1 MTKMK
6 KYSLPYWVKKCMN
19 AWTPEKDILA
29 AVQEFVKNGT
39 HSQIEFSGTPLE
51 FAHALYLERF
61 KRGTPWAGFFPT
73 PTWLADQAA
82 ALLGFQPGQVVL
94 DPGCGFGSL
103 SQAVERHGGIPV
115 MVEYSNAVV
124 PIAQA
129 LWGEE
134 RGHYA
139 DFTDGFRPPKFDA
152 VITNPSFGKVF
163 GHSDAALDFLNRIA
177 DVSPAGMRVAAI
189 LPRGYL
195 KKDRPKAN
203 AEMRRRYRVLDEIEL
218 PADAFA
224 PLTKIATTLYLL
236 RVQQDGRLINELQ
249 PVRSA
254 AVIERESKPE
264 SSATE
269 AVSEVQPVLSKQLTG
284 DAAVAFL
291 SEINQRCP
299 APDYPQTADGRPRA
313 LLPDE
318 LIERL
323 KANSRRTLQPKR
335 TDYYTVW
342 SDDAL
347 ALMRAK
353 GCDQWVACSATRDG
367 EYRPLSLVAH
377 SEAEF
382 VQGATLFEALDALR
396 EHLTAWWGLVPRDTR
411 INLRPYHPAWDV
423 MSIRELLEIVNTHEI
438 VLIADEDL
446 GIPTIHD
453 QPQPEHMGFGTFRS
467 QTAEYAINWDAGGSM
482 NRLLNG
488 QGWTDVHVEWG
499 AFPYD
504 QACVTQT
511 LERWASELS
520 GTPSMLRVQPTVSAE
535 PVEAT
540 PVTPIGA
547 TETVSS
553 IDGSAQS
560 TDGVAV
566 TVEVERIPTMPKR
579 PKELPADIP
588 AVIEVDVG
596 ERAPQWIAATIV
608 KVTRSQQLVCR
619 RSDGRGELKTPIYGR
634 DITWRTPAAI

>member
-1 MTKMK
+1 MPKTK

-29 AVQEFVKNGT
+29 AVQEFIQNGA

-73 PTWLADQAA
+73 PIWLADQAA
-82 ALLGFQPGQVVL
+82 TLLDFQPGQVVL

-103 SQAVERHGGIPV
+103 SQAVERRGGVPIL
-115 MVEYSNAVV
+115 VEYSNAVV

-129 LWGEE
+129 LWGAE
-134 RGHYA
+134 RVHYA

-163 GHSDAALDFLNRIA
+163 GHNDAALDFLNRIA
-177 DVSPAGMRVAAI
+177 DLSSAGMRVAAI
-189 LPRGYL
+189 LPRDYL

-203 AEMRRRYRVLDEIEL
+203 AALRQRYDVLDEIEL

-236 RVQQDGRLINELQ
+236 RVEQDGRLISELR
-249 PVRSA
+249 PILPA
-254 AVIERESKPE
+254 AAIARESEVRNP
-264 SSATE
+264 AVE
-269 AVSEVQPVLSKQLTG
+269 AASELPPVLTKQLTG

-299 APDYPQTADGRPRA
+299 APDYPRTADGRPRA

-323 KANSRRTLQPKR
+323 KENSQRTLRPKR
-335 TDYYTVW
+335 TDYYTAW
-342 SDDAL
+342 SDEAL

-353 GCDQWVACSATRDG
+353 GCEQWVACSATRDG
-367 EYRPLSLVAH
+367 EYRPLLLIAH
-377 SEAEF
+377 SQAEF

-396 EHLTAWWGLVPRDTR
+396 EHLAAWWGLVPPDAR
-411 INLRPYHPAWDV
+411 INLRPHHPAWDV
-423 MSIRELLEIVNTHEI
+423 MSIRELLEIVNTREI

-453 QPQPEHMGFGTFRS
+453 QSQPEHMGFGTFRN
-467 QTAEYAINWDAGGSM
+467 QTSTYAVNWDAGGSM

-488 QGWTDVHVEWG
+488 QGWTEVHVEWG
-499 AFPYD
+499 TFPYD
-504 QACVTQT
+504 RTRVTQI

-520 GTPSMLRVQPTVSAE
+520 GGPSTLCVPLTVDAE
-535 PVEAT
+535 PIEAT
-540 PVTPIGA
+540 PVTPTRA
-547 TETVSS
+547 TETVPS
-553 IDGSAQS
+553 IDGSAQNS
-560 TDGVAV
+560 ERVAV
-566 TVEVERIPTMPKR
+566 TLEVKHQSTAPRRPKDLPTDIPT
-579 PKELPADIP
+579 
-588 AVIEVDVG
+588 VIEVDVG
-596 ERAPQWIAATIV
+596 ERTPQWITATII
-608 KVTRSQQLVCR
+608 KVAGSQQLVCR
-619 RSDGRGELKTPIYGR
+619 RSDGRGDLKTPIYGR
-634 DITWRTPAAI
+634 DITWRMPTAI